1 MESTPGET
9 FLIVGT
15 KLDLSEKFLD
25 YSVTIGICV
34 CLFVLDT
41 KNRSLN
47 EYPSLHLASP

>member
-25 YSVTIGICV
+25 FSVVFVVFVVFI
-34 CLFVLDT
+34 CLFVW
-41 KNRSLN
+41 S
-47 EYPSLHLASP
+47 

>member
-25 YSVTIGICV
+25 FSVVFVVLV
-34 CLFVLDT
+34 CLFVW
-41 KNRSLN
+41 S
-47 EYPSLHLASP
+47 

>member
-25 YSVTIGICV
+25 FSVVFVVFV
-34 CLFVLDT
+34 CLFVCLFGV
-41 KNRSLN
+41 KGWVPII
-47 EYPSLHLASP
+47 EG